1 MCKVLK
7 LNLEILIAGLRMKK
21 YLYIWLDWKLKNK
34 KQKTQL
40 YLEAYSCLG
49 NDSKKWMML
58 SEKQCHSWAN
68 GGIWTCFN
76 QAALSSAVELKPSV
90 WF

>member
-49 NDSKKWMML
+49 NDSKK
-58 SEKQCHSWAN
+58 
-68 GGIWTCFN
+68 
-76 QAALSSAVELKPSV
+76 
-90 WF
+90 